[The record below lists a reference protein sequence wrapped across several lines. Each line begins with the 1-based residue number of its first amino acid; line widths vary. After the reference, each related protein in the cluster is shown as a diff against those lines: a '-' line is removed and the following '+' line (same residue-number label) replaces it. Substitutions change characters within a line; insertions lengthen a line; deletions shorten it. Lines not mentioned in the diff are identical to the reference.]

1 MPGPNPNYVRDNAC
15 SDPDGPVLCIAD
27 EEVVTQH
34 TFKGSGSYRNAPRPG
49 RELSL
54 SVFRGSV
61 SARDATN
68 YVRFGGQVEEWE
80 KRKIRVRRLDV
91 GKLRA
96 AGLAVV
102 HTPGRRVAYP
112 EHCSVVWPSD
122 DPVNSQVSDWPAE
135 IQAAYADALL
145 VRKKDGT
152 NEPGC
157 SRQERRGA
165 VVSVA

>member
-34 TFKGSGSYRNAPRPG
+34 TFKSSGSYRNAPRPG

-54 SVFRGSV
+54 SVFRDRV

>member
-15 SDPDGPVLCIAD
+15 SDHDGPVLCIAD
-27 EEVVTQH
+27 GEVVTQH
-34 TFKGSGSYRNAPRPG
+34 TFKGPGSYRNAPRLG

-61 SARDATN
+61 SARDATG
-68 YVRFGGQVEEWE
+68 YVRFGRPVEEWE
-80 KRKIRVRRLDV
+80 KPKVRVRRLDV

-112 EHCSVVWPSD
+112 EHCSVVWPPD
-122 DPVNSQVSDWPAE
+122 DPVNTQVADWPIE
-135 IQAAYADALL
+135 IQAAFAACFT
-145 VRKKDGT
+145 G
-152 NEPGC
+152 EEEGW
-157 SRQERRGA
+157 EE
-165 VVSVA
+165 

>member
-1 MPGPNPNYVRDNAC
+1 MTGPNPNYVRDNAC
-15 SDPDGPVLCIAD
+15 SDHDGPVLCIAAY
-27 EEVVTQH
+27 EVVTQH
-34 TFKGSGSYRNAPRPG
+34 TFKGSGSYRNAPRLG

-68 YVRFGGQVEEWE
+68 YVRFGRQVEEWE
-80 KRKIRVRRLDV
+80 KLKIRVRRLDV

-112 EHCSVVWPSD
+112 EHCSVVWPPD
-122 DPVNSQVSDWPAE
+122 DPVNTQVADWPPE
-135 IQAAYADALL
+135 IQAAFAACFT
-145 VRKKDGT
+145 G
-152 NEPGC
+152 EEEGW
-157 SRQERRGA
+157 EE
-165 VVSVA
+165 

>member
-34 TFKGSGSYRNAPRPG
+34 TFKSSGSYRNAPRPG

-54 SVFRGSV
+54 SVFRDRV

-80 KRKIRVRRLDV
+80 KRKVRVRRLDV
-91 GKLRA
+91 GRLQA

-112 EHCSVVWPSD
+112 EHCSVVWPPD
-122 DPVNSQVSDWPAE
+122 DPVNTQVADWPPE
-135 IQAAYADALL
+135 IQAAFTACFT
-145 VRKKDGT
+145 G
-152 NEPGC
+152 EEEGW
-157 SRQERRGA
+157 EE
-165 VVSVA
+165 